1 MANKTTS
8 FIGIIG
14 LLNVPVIKYSVDWW
28 NTLHQPS
35 SITLTSAP
43 TIHYTMLFPL
53 IIMFLGMVIFSLVI
67 FLMKY
72 KTEIIK
78 SKLDKDREEK

>member
-1 MANKTTS
+1 MKK
-8 FIGIIG
+8 F
-14 LLNVPVIKYSVDWW
+14 
-28 NTLHQPS
+28 
-35 SITLTSAP
+35 
-43 TIHYTMLFPL
+43 
-53 IIMFLGMVIFSLVI
+53 FLGMVIFSLVI